1 MRHCMALPLTSEDAK
16 GEKEEGKE
24 GRPFH
29 LAVISSLVIHQTKLS
44 FATLTI
50 PKNQEMSPQKIK
62 GHNVRETGLDEIRPI
77 YSAIETLGWL
87 GLSGLKCKL
96 QVCQ

>member
-1 MRHCMALPLTSEDAK
+1 MRHCMTLPLTSEDAK
-16 GEKEEGKE
+16 GEKEDGEE

-29 LAVISSLVIHQTKLS
+29 PAVISSLVIHQTKLS
-44 FATLTI
+44 FAMLTI
-50 PKNQEMSPQKIK
+50 PKKRCPPRKKATMSVKFDP
-62 GHNVRETGLDEIRPI
+62 

-87 GLSGLKCKL
+87 GRSGLKCKL